1 MFKDSHIHTTISH
14 DGKSTVMDYIAA
26 AADKHVDEITL
37 TEHYDD
43 YEGIETKLHT
53 LDVSA
58 YAAEYEKIRSAT
70 DFPVNFGI
78 EIGLRPECADRT
90 IRMAKHYPFDFI
102 IGSSH
107 ITAGKD
113 MAYDP
118 SFFHGLTRREAYMVY
133 FNEVLENIR
142 TYHDIFDVY
151 GHLDYVV
158 RYGGYPQKKLDY
170 AEFSE
175 ILDEIFRA
183 LIRRDKGIE
192 INTSGIRYGLG
203 SFCPNRELLK
213 RYLELG
219 GKIITLGSDAHRA
232 EDLAANFED
241 AVALLKSLGVKEI
254 AVFRE
259 RQPEWIPLQTL

>member
-1 MFKDSHIHTTISH
+1 MYKDAHIHTTISH
-14 DGKSTVMDYIAA
+14 DGKSSAMEYIAA
-26 AADKHVDEITL
+26 APGKNVDEITL

-43 YEGIETKLHT
+43 YEGIETKLRT
-53 LDVSA
+53 LDVAA
-58 YAAEYEKIRSAT
+58 YAAEYERIRGMT

-78 EIGLRPECADRT
+78 EIGLRPECAERT
-90 IRMAKHYPFDFI
+90 KQMAESYPFDFI

-113 MAYDP
+113 MAYDS
-118 SFFHGLTRREAYMVY
+118 SFFRGRTRKEAYMVY
-133 FNEVLENIR
+133 FHEVLENIK
-142 TYHDIFDVY
+142 TYDIFDVY

-170 AEFSE
+170 AEFSD

-203 SFCPNRELLK
+203 TFCPNRELLK

-232 EDLAANFED
+232 DDLAADFGD
-241 AVALLKSLGVKEI
+241 AVELLKGLGVKEL
-254 AVFRE
+254 AVFRK
-259 RQPEWIPLQTL
+259 RQPEWISLREF

>member
-1 MFKDSHIHTTISH
+1 MYKDAHIHTTISH
-14 DGKSTVMDYIAA
+14 DGKSHAMEYIAA
-26 AADKHVDEITL
+26 AAEKNVDEITL

-43 YEGIETKLHT
+43 YEGIETRLRT
-53 LDVSA
+53 LDVAA

-78 EIGLRPECADRT
+78 EIGLRPECAART
-90 IRMAKHYPFDFI
+90 KQMAASYPFDFI

-118 SFFHGLTRREAYMVY
+118 TFFDGRTRKDAYMVY
-133 FNEVLENIR
+133 FNEILENVML
-142 TYHDIFDVY
+142 YDEFDVY

-158 RYGGYPQKKLDY
+158 RYGGYAQKRIDY

-203 SFCPNRELLK
+203 AFCPSRELLK

-219 GKIITLGSDAHRA
+219 GRIITLGSDAHRA
-232 EDLAANFED
+232 QDLAADFGE
-241 AVALLKSLGVKEI
+241 AAALLESLGVKEI
-254 AVFRE
+254 AVFRK
-259 RQPEWIPLQTL
+259 RQPEWIPISRI